1 MYANIVF
8 PIASFRFFI
17 YKIPPN
23 LQGKLHNGCAVNVP
37 FKNKLT
43 IGYIESIVKDSSY
56 SGKIH
61 D

>member
-17 YKIPPN
+17 YKIPSN

-43 IGYIESIVKDSSY
+43 IGYIESIV
-56 SGKIH
+56 
-61 D
+61 